1 MSQDFVSIHRVLE
14 KSSRFLADRGV
25 PSPKCDAEWIVSSVL
40 NRSRMELFL
49 NYEEILKEEKLD
61 QIRKLVVSRGK
72 RIPLQHLLKT
82 VDFAELSLICDSRA
96 LIPRQETEQL
106 VEILTQIIS
115 PSFKGNI
122 MDLGTGSGAIIIALC
137 HVLPNARG
145 FGLERSKE
153 ALSLARENINHCKM
167 ESRIELMEFDW
178 YTDELPSV
186 GVDLLVSNP
195 PYLDQHEWASAQ
207 EEVTK
212 HDPYDA
218 LVSKNQGTSD
228 FLKVIEVAAKNL
240 KEGGILALEFGH
252 KHADIA
258 EEAMAGNFKTKIYK
272 DYNQRRRFSVA
283 IKL

>member
-1 MSQDFVSIHRVLE
+1 MHFKNSTRRVSSTHYPFEIMSQDFVSIHRVLE

-115 PSFKGNI
+115 PSFKGNC
-122 MDLGTGSGAIIIALC
+122 TG
-137 HVLPNARG
+137 
-145 FGLERSKE
+145 FSKM
-153 ALSLARENINHCKM
+153 L
-167 ESRIELMEFDW
+167 
-178 YTDELPSV
+178 
-186 GVDLLVSNP
+186 
-195 PYLDQHEWASAQ
+195 
-207 EEVTK
+207 
-212 HDPYDA
+212 
-218 LVSKNQGTSD
+218 
-228 FLKVIEVAAKNL
+228 
-240 KEGGILALEFGH
+240 
-252 KHADIA
+252 
-258 EEAMAGNFKTKIYK
+258 
-272 DYNQRRRFSVA
+272 
-283 IKL
+283 